1 MLWDTVL
8 AETRLEQ
15 WWWSWRQWQ
24 GREIGCRR
32 PQGWE
37 AEMKIFAVRRPRK
50 HGLGGERKNPRKS
63 YEAGVACTGVTT
75 GGSRSKF
82 TLRNVPDS
90 NSGSSIEKDVMS
102 LSFCFIS
109 SSSAG
114 RPEQH
119 CVCAG
124 GNGVPTSGCEW
135 ERMWYCSTFLHHST
149 AEEGNPP
156 PFNQAYLATKLDS
169 KQIEIANVWG
179 FGTALRVFFN
189 LSAGKKV
196 ETKKERRG
204 ECHCRGG
211 SDVMPLEVPGNHT
224 TKAKIVSRK
233 PTLTLTTGTQ
243 TGRDRDRECAR
254 KEGQSQRQRQRQRE
268 REKGNLLFEIRTP
281 QSGWKIPESTQ
292 EPHVAALTG
301 ATQ

>member
-119 CVCAG
+119 LPRSWTP
-124 GNGVPTSGCEW
+124 NRSRSP
-135 ERMWYCSTFLHHST
+135 MY
-149 AEEGNPP
+149 
-156 PFNQAYLATKLDS
+156 
-169 KQIEIANVWG
+169 
-179 FGTALRVFFN
+179 
-189 LSAGKKV
+189 
-196 ETKKERRG
+196 
-204 ECHCRGG
+204 GG
-211 SDVMPLEVPGNHT
+211 SAQHCSSKFALHRVAGRFQKAHRNHM
-224 TKAKIVSRK
+224 
-233 PTLTLTTGTQ
+233 
-243 TGRDRDRECAR
+243 
-254 KEGQSQRQRQRQRE
+254 
-268 REKGNLLFEIRTP
+268 
-281 QSGWKIPESTQ
+281 
-292 EPHVAALTG
+292 
-301 ATQ
+301 